1 MHCHAFIP
9 HMQYRILHAPH
20 PRQPNLSGLQPLRS
34 HSHNQVSECKIVIYN
49 VSIPVVHCMKELTE
63 VEAATSENDSARLPR
78 CYPDVSAKLLR
89 AAKENW
95 GRMSRNKQLEHV

>member
-1 MHCHAFIP
+1 MLLIHVNQTCQGFSHCAATATIKY
-9 HMQYRILHAPH
+9 Q
-20 PRQPNLSGLQPLRS
+20 S
-34 HSHNQVSECKIVIYN
+34 VIVIYN

-63 VEAATSENDSARLPR
+63 VEAAPSENDSARLPR

-95 GRMSRNKQLEHV
+95 SRMSRNKQLEHV